1 MSLPAP
7 VAFTAHRRRPTA
19 AHVAARG
26 LSLVELMIGIVVGLF
41 VVAAAAMVTSM
52 QLGENRRLL
61 LETQM
66 QQDLRA
72 AADII
77 SRELRR
83 IGTMQ
88 NALDAIAS
96 PTSAAQSNP
105 FSATTQAGT
114 DPADITYS
122 YFRRPGE
129 QGPWRFV
136 LSGGVIRSRVG
147 PTLQD
152 LTDGNVMTVT
162 RFAITPTT
170 ATSIRLPCPKLCPP
184 DAANP
189 NPHDQCWPEVRVR
202 EYEIVIEAQARG
214 DATVQRTLRSV
225 VRPRNDWVAFNIA
238 GPPARACPA

>member
-1 MSLPAP
+1 MQ
-7 VAFTAHRRRPTA
+7 AHADTTRRSRALTA
-19 AHVAARG
+19 ARAAARG
-26 LSLVELMIGIVVGLF
+26 LSLVELMVGIVVGLF

-61 LETQM
+61 LEAQL
-66 QQDLRA
+66 QQDMRA

-88 NALDAIAS
+88 NALDAMAT
-96 PTSAAQSNP
+96 PTTEAQLNP

-114 DPADITYS
+114 DPADITYR

-129 QGPWRFV
+129 QGPWRF
-136 LSGGVIRSRVG
+136 LLTDGVIRSRIG
-147 PTLQD
+147 TTLQD

-170 ATSIRLPCPKLCPP
+170 ANSLRVPCPKLCPP

-202 EYEIVIEAQARG
+202 EFEILIEAEARG
-214 DATVQRTLRSV
+214 DATVRRTLRSV
-225 VRPRNDWVAFNIA
+225 VRPRNEWVAFNIA